1 MMPVRTQTVLL
12 TALLWGAVGTSPL
25 MAQSS
30 AERAALDAFRD
41 SLVVIMDPV
50 PLQQLEGEL
59 MRAAKEHPD
68 NPVLH
73 LRQGFLSLRLGDLGL
88 LRHYDDAASE
98 FQWAVELQPGWP
110 YGWFALGLAEYELGK
125 VQGPGSRR
133 ATMLGR
139 DASTRA
145 ATAWMRA
152 ALADPGFASR
162 LEVLAAQAVRRRDAE
177 RAGVVLLALR
187 EAVASQP
194 AGRRAPS
201 LLLATGRVEREVGD
215 LPAALNAFETYRRLG
230 DNRALGLLEVARTRF
245 LLGQLEGTESYF
257 DGAAMDDL
265 VALAGYRAD
274 LEVVASDSVMARF
287 DASRGQARADLL
299 ATFWGTRDRL
309 EFRPAGSRLREHYR
323 RLAYA
328 RRNYS
333 AGGWSLPS
341 DPAFLRNEAVLDD
354 RGRLYVRHGEPD
366 ARVALNSMGVE
377 PNESWS
383 YHRESGDLVFHFVAR
398 QDPDRYRLVE
408 SLLDVVDMRGS
419 VAAASD
425 GRGEDRQAGT
435 GASAQLLRS
444 REGFATVYA
453 EFGTDRPDEN
463 GRVAARERAMVQSSL
478 QAGLSTDSYEPR
490 FARDLAARLIAVATN
505 REDGTAVAHLQVA
518 VPGFGLEPW
527 EIDGR
532 IHYPMRLRLVA
543 VDPAGA
549 VRVDLDTVLVQDFE
563 HPIRPDRY
571 LEDVLTVPVPSN
583 TALTYRMALF
593 VGQQSGTASA
603 LDTMVTLPA
612 ASPDLRL
619 GDLVL
624 GAADHGTLAGS
635 VAVLPM
641 QGLSRSTRL
650 VVRAELVGVAGEG
663 KWRGTFTLRD
673 PDTGRAVFDESF
685 DGRVEGGR
693 GVVERSISI
702 RRVPPGRYLAELEV
716 TDPAHGVSVRH
727 QRLVVTAP

>member
-1 MMPVRTQTVLL
+1 MMSLRPGSLL
-12 TALLWGAVGTSPL
+12 FAALLWSAAASSPL
-25 MAQSS
+25 VAQS
-30 AERAALDAFRD
+30 APERAALDAFRD

-50 PLQQLEGEL
+50 PLQHLEGEL
-59 MRAAKEHPD
+59 MRAAKERPND
-68 NPVLH
+68 PLLH

-98 FQWAVELQPGWP
+98 FQWAVELQPTWP
-110 YGWFALGLAEYELGK
+110 YGWFALGLAEYELGR

-145 ATAWMRA
+145 ASAWMRA

-162 LEVLAAQAVRRRDAE
+162 LEVLAAQAVRRRDGE
-177 RAGVVLLALR
+177 RAAVVLLALR
-187 EAVASQP
+187 EAVATQP
-194 AGRRAPS
+194 AGRRSPA

-245 LLGQLEGTESYF
+245 LLGQLEGTESYY

-274 LEVVASDSVMARF
+274 LEVVAPDSVMAQF
-287 DASRGQARADLL
+287 DRLRGQARADLL
-299 ATFWGTRDRL
+299 ATFWGSRDRL

-323 RLAYA
+323 RLAHA

-366 ARVALNSMGVE
+366 ARVTLNSMGVE

-383 YHRESGDLVFHFVAR
+383 YRRESGDLVFHFVAR

-408 SLLDVVDMRGS
+408 SLLDVVDMRGT
-419 VAAASD
+419 VAAASS
-425 GRGEDRQAGT
+425 GNGEARDSRP
-435 GASAQLLRS
+435 GASDQLLRS

-453 EFGTDRPDEN
+453 EFGAGRTEAI
-463 GRVAARERAMVQSSL
+463 GRVAERERALVQSSL
-478 QAGLSTDSYEPR
+478 EAGLSTDSYEPR
-490 FARDLAARLIAVATN
+490 FARDLAARLNAVATTL
-505 REDGTAVAHLQVA
+505 EDGSAVAHLQVA
-518 VPGFGLEPW
+518 VPGFGLESW
-527 EIDGR
+527 QVDGR

-543 VDPAGA
+543 VDPQGA
-549 VRVDLDTVLVQDFE
+549 VRVEVDTVLVQDFE
-563 HPIRPDRY
+563 RPIRPDRY
-571 LEDVLTVPVPSN
+571 LEEVLTVPVPSN
-583 TALTYRMALF
+583 TTLTYRMALF
-593 VGQQSGTASA
+593 VGQQSGTASP

-612 ASPDLRL
+612 AAPDLRL

-624 GAADHGTLAGS
+624 GGSGAMAGP
-635 VAVLPM
+635 VALLPM
-641 QGLSRSTRL
+641 QSISRSLRL
-650 VVRAELVGVAGEG
+650 VVRADLVGVAGEG
-663 KWRGTFTLRD
+663 RWRATFILRD
-673 PDTGRAVFDESF
+673 PETGRVVFDDGF
-685 DGRVEGGR
+685 DGRVAGGR
-693 GVVERSISI
+693 GVVEESISI

-716 TDPAHGVSVRH
+716 TDQAGGVARQQ